1 MKWQHFQA
9 LPKELETLQIKPRES
24 VNKYFSR
31 TSTIANKMR
40 LHGDKME
47 DVTVIEN
54 ILWSITSNYNYVI
67 CSIKMS

>member
-1 MKWQHFQA
+1 MKWQHLQA

-24 VNKYFSR
+24 VNKEFSR